1 MGIQLT
7 SAEESE
13 LLSGLRAG
21 RAEAFERLVREF
33 GPPMRAVTRRMLRND
48 EDADDALQ
56 EAFVAAFKAVARFE
70 GRSSLATWLHR
81 IAVNAALMKLRGKH
95 SRAAE
100 GAAQGELRGELRGD
114 IDELL
119 PGFVGLG
126 VFREPQSRWCELP
139 EDPLVREELCA
150 TVRAAIDGL
159 PEPFRTALL
168 LRDIEGLS
176 NEELAAALGVSVNA
190 AKIRVHRG
198 RQALRALLEPRIRA
212 LET

>member
-13 LLSGLRAG
+13 LLSDLRAG

-100 GAAQGELRGELRGD
+100 EAAQGELRGE

-159 PEPFRTALL
+159 PEPFRAALL

-212 LET
+212 LEA